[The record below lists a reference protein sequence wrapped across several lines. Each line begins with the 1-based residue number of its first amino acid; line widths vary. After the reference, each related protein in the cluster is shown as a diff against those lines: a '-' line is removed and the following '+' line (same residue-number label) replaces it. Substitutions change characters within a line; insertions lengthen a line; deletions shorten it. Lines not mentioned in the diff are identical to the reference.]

1 MKKLISLLALF
12 FSPAGLF
19 AQQIQNV
26 TLPSGNDFAFGD
38 SIVVRISGESV
49 FFPLLNSP
57 ANDIP
62 GDLFR
67 SEENLLDWIIQA
79 TEGVPVQDQILA
91 MTQQIARVLKSDIFV
106 NSALYPRYWDH
117 FQFGEDQAMQVFAKD
132 YAIPGMFTG
141 SYSLQCGEY
150 AQATATLLMK
160 TGLVTLSETRLG
172 NSGRHVFL
180 EIFHEDKWKTVD
192 TDPGTPVFMTENHLN
207 HEEVRDLGIDAAIDE
222 FRVHHYRP
230 FRSNAD
236 SLSVFNKHGLG
247 GSDSLEVAE
256 ELSEYYLSL
265 TDTEF
270 APPYPIYPPRD
281 WGTVSFD
288 GAIRLSDGVAIEIS
302 YVNDKL
308 FFDTLAYPEIFTE
321 IKERYFHAKQAW
333 YQGDT
338 ALFQLHAEELIIL
351 LSAHF
356 QQDSEFIADHLFD
369 GDISFGDIWL
379 PDFDRD
385 QIPQVVVIL
394 PPGNYVIGEDV
405 AFPGRVLEVDAAV
418 GSQVYLID
426 QWGNDTLIQGGNL
439 YMINFWE
446 SEADSSAFVLNKVNQ
461 YLQQGWIY
469 AVDTVRIH
477 VSYNPVIFNF
487 LRGDLNLEIIEGD
500 TLDVE
505 YLVNGVNL
513 LAGNIVTSVADAHES
528 LFVVYPNP
536 TSGMVN
542 FPMGEEVTLYDTQ
555 GRIIETCTK
564 CNSLDTGY
572 LSLGI
577 YILYHSEYKSPVRL
591 VIQ

>member
-19 AQQIQNV
+19 AQEIQTV
-26 TLPSGNDFAFGD
+26 SLPSGNNLVFGD
-38 SIVVRISGESV
+38 SIVVKMSGEST

-57 ANDIP
+57 DSDIP

-67 SEENLLDWIIQA
+67 SEETLLDWIVQA

-117 FQFGEDQAMQVFAKD
+117 FQFGEAEQVFAKD
-132 YAIPGMFTG
+132 YAMPGMFTG

-150 AQATATLLMK
+150 AQSTASLLMK
-160 TGLVTLSETRLG
+160 TGLVSLSETRLG

-207 HEEVRDLGIDAAIDE
+207 HEEVRDLGADAAMDE
-222 FRVHHYRP
+222 FRIHYYQP

-236 SLSVFNKHGLG
+236 SSSVFNKDGLDG
-247 GSDSLEVAE
+247 SSDSLRIVE
-256 ELSEYYLSL
+256 ELSAYYLSL
-265 TDTEF
+265 ADTEL

-281 WGTVSFD
+281 WGTVAFD
-288 GAIRLSDGVAIEIS
+288 GAIRLSDGVSIEIS
-302 YVNDKL
+302 YVNDRL

-321 IKERYFHAKQAW
+321 IRGLYLNAKQSLEEGNTIFFEI
-333 YQGDT
+333 YVT
-338 ALFQLHAEELIIL
+338 NLILVLAE
-351 LSAHF
+351 HF
-356 QQDSEFIADHLFD
+356 QQETELVADHLFD

-394 PPGNYVIGEDV
+394 PSGDYVIGEDV
-405 AFPGRVLEVDAAV
+405 AFPGRVLKVEASIGSEVYFRDP
-418 GSQVYLID
+418 
-426 QWGNDTLIQGGNL
+426 WGNDTLIQGGDL

-446 SEADSSAFVLNKVNQ
+446 SEADSSAFVPNRVNQ
-461 YLQQGWIY
+461 YLQQGWIH
-469 AVDTVRIH
+469 AMDTVRIH

-487 LRGDLNLEIIEGD
+487 LRGDLSIEIIEGD
-500 TLDVE
+500 TLDIE

-513 LAGNIVTSVADAHES
+513 LVDDLVTSITSGEQES
-528 LFVVYPNP
+528 FLVYPNP
-536 TSGMVN
+536 TSGAVS
-542 FPMGEEVTLYDTQ
+542 FPMGDATLYDLQ
-555 GRIIETCTK
+555 GRIIKICTE
-564 CNSLDTGY
+564 CNSFDVSNLSSGVYVLRHAGY
-572 LSLGI
+572 R
-577 YILYHSEYKSPVRL
+577 SPVRL
-591 VIQ
+591 VVQ